1 VVDRLRLWD
10 LPVRALVRQDD
21 ARAEALRATG
31 AEVIVADL
39 TKPNEVIKAVDGC
52 QSIYFGMSVSPQYLE
67 ATMIVAAAAVRQGEI
82 EALVNMSQMTVGEM
96 TLASMTDSPQH
107 KQHWLA
113 EQALNWSGLPVVHI
127 RPTVF
132 LNHPFFSEWAA
143 ESINDNDTIRLPFG
157 QGKSSPISAE
167 DVASVITTVLGDPSA
182 HVGQVYELTG
192 PRSIDMNEMAK
203 EYSEALGRTIKYV
216 DMPFDEWQEK
226 ELNKRELPQ
235 HLADHF
241 ITMAKLHAENRYDR
255 LTQDFLSVA
264 GQEAKGVRNY
274 VTHRSDLFKASAA
287 TSAS

>member
-1 VVDRLRLWD
+1 MSKPILVTGAAGNVGSVGRIVVDRLRLWD

-39 TKPNEVIKAVDGC
+39 TKPNEVIKAVEGC

-132 LNHPFFSEWAA
+132 LNHPFFSEWALNP
-143 ESINDNDTIRLPFG
+143 ST
-157 QGKSSPISAE
+157 
-167 DVASVITTVLGDPSA
+167 ITTQSDC
-182 HVGQVYELTG
+182 
-192 PRSIDMNEMAK
+192 
-203 EYSEALGRTIKYV
+203 
-216 DMPFDEWQEK
+216 
-226 ELNKRELPQ
+226 
-235 HLADHF
+235 
-241 ITMAKLHAENRYDR
+241 
-255 LTQDFLSVA
+255 LSVR
-264 GQEAKGVRNY
+264 AKARQFQLKMW
-274 VTHRSDLFKASAA
+274 RA
-287 TSAS
+287 